1 MSASNSLK
9 ALLTGLATVA
19 VVGTA
24 IAQSNP
30 PAPASPNPATGAGQQ
45 SSQNTPMG
53 STGTQG
59 STGNAAG
66 TGASSAPGSS
76 SGSTMGTGNTTGSSG
91 SDMSTSTPR
100 PARADRN

>member
-1 MSASNSLK
+1 MTASKSLK
-9 ALLTGLATVA
+9 TVLAGLATVA

-24 IAQSNP
+24 IAQSTP
-30 PAPASPNPATGAGQQ
+30 PAPANPNPATGAGQQ

-59 STGNAAG
+59 GTGNA
-66 TGASSAPGSS
+66 TGSATAPATGSS
-76 SGSTMGTGNTTGSSG
+76 SGSTAGTGTATGSSG
-91 SDMSTSTPR
+91 SDMGTTPTR

>member
-1 MSASNSLK
+1 MTASNSLK
-9 ALLTGLATVA
+9 AFIAGFATVA

-30 PAPASPNPATGAGQQ
+30 PSPANPNPATGAGQQ

-59 STGNAAG
+59 ATGTPQGNTMG
-66 TGASSAPGSS
+66 SGMNNSNNNTMGSGNSAGSS
-76 SGSTMGTGNTTGSSG
+76 SGAAA
-91 SDMSTSTPR
+91 PAR